1 MEFYWKIAAV
11 TEIVLEMFLM
21 GYFLY
26 RFTKPFLKQKKYAW
40 GIGVIYPVTM
50 LTLYFMP
57 AQISNFAAYSIG
69 IWLAFVV
76 MCMIDRRNYKQK
88 IFITVTFYAI
98 RWLSVYL
105 AQTLCD
111 VLYQNIVYTTY
122 MRGHENMQLA
132 LFVAVNLLGVV
143 CIAVIVGLSCYFMVN
158 AYVYKDEE
166 MTVKELF
173 MLSTPSVTGMT
184 GYAIMQYYQTY
195 YESHAGNRAENMYSI
210 LAIAHY
216 TIFLILIVV
225 VIILFQSIK
234 AGQEEKLQS
243 ELLETQI
250 EDTRRHIEQVENLY
264 HDIRSLKHDMANH
277 VMTLEQLYE
286 KNEIRQAK
294 EYTDSLKN
302 ALYDATKQVK
312 SGNPVTDVILV
323 EYQEK
328 AHKKGI
334 IFESSFFYPENEKL
348 DALDVSVILNNALE
362 NAVEAAGA
370 YKKNH
375 EQSHVRIC
383 SYRKSNAYMIEVVN
397 SFEGVVEM
405 NSDTG
410 LPVTQK
416 QTKGHGYGL
425 SNIRQAAEK
434 YYGGID
440 IRYENDRFR
449 LVVMLMLA

>member
-264 HDIRSLKHDMANH
+264 
-277 VMTLEQLYE
+277 
-286 KNEIRQAK
+286 
-294 EYTDSLKN
+294 
-302 ALYDATKQVK
+302 
-312 SGNPVTDVILV
+312 
-323 EYQEK
+323 QEK

-370 YKKNH
+370 YKENH